1 MKMNEFLPMS
11 MTVTRGGKK
20 EVITVCESVTTFF
33 APAKVMAMNVIDLLY
48 GDAAE
53 AEKIAG
59 HKPLFTKEEYLD
71 HLNSLESA
79 VTFGC

>member
-1 MKMNEFLPMS
+1 MNEFLPMS
-11 MTVTRGGKK
+11 LTVTRGGKK
-20 EVITVCESVTTFF
+20 EVITVSESVTTFF

-53 AEKIAG
+53 AEKIAA

-71 HLNSLESA
+71 YLNSMEKALSY
-79 VTFGC
+79 